1 MDKNEPVVH
10 DKEYG
15 VSQEFDVL
23 VMRFYG
29 IGNFAFDFNLY
40 GTQLGKYATLTLAT
54 TEFRIQRTNRRR
66 EPTKGNASF
75 PTSWT
80 WKLTSAWVF
89 KTPWW
94 ISMATIPSSRY
105 PRGVLLDTGNSG
117 WNLALF
123 SLQLDTLLNAFEA
136 LDMRIERKPRR
147 LTPLV
152 FRR

>member
-1 MDKNEPVVH
+1 
-10 DKEYG
+10 
-15 VSQEFDVL
+15 
-23 VMRFYG
+23 MRFYG

-40 GTQLGKYATLTLAT
+40 GTQLGKSAALTLGT

-66 EPTKGNASF
+66 EPTEGNSAF

-80 WKLTSAWVF
+80 WKLSQITSARVF

-94 ISMATIPSSRY
+94 MALTTIPSSRY

-117 WNLALF
+117 WNVALF
-123 SLQLDTLLNAFEA
+123 SLQLDTLLNALEA
-136 LDMRIERKPRR
+136 HNLRIDRKPRR

-152 FRR
+152 FRRGH